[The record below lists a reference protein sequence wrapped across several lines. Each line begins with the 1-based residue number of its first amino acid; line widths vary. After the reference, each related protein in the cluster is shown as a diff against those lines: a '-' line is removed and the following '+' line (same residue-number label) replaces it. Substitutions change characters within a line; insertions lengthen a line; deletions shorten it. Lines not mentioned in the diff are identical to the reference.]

1 MHAFDG
7 CRKLRASGRWAGPVI
22 QVWIPFDSLP
32 TRAAAALRTAVAAGT
47 CDDEYYTCWL
57 CACQLQRT
65 GALPLPDNLLHDGGY

>member
-1 MHAFDG
+1 MALCQLGNWPRGLVMH
-7 CRKLRASGRWAGPVI
+7 
-22 QVWIPFDSLP
+22 QVWIPFDQLP